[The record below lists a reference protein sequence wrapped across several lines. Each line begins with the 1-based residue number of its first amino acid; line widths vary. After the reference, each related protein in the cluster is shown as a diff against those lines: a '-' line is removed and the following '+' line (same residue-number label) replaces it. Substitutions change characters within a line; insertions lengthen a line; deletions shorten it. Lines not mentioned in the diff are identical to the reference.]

1 MSEMSQIHEFVS
13 EIGEDVEVQWGASLD
28 ESLEDNVR
36 VTIIATGFEVSNIPG
51 LDDAVGKKTVDEAI
65 KDFYEEPK
73 QPETPKEEKPTVV
86 NDDID
91 LQIVVGNDEDEHVES
106 VVSMQPIKHEDGDIV
121 IDFDI
126 EDQAMDQEPTQ
137 SSQSSMF
144 TGWMRGR
151 K

>member
-1 MSEMSQIHEFVS
+1 M
-13 EIGEDVEVQWGASLD
+13 
-28 ESLEDNVR
+28 
-36 VTIIATGFEVSNIPG
+36 
-51 LDDAVGKKTVDEAI
+51 
-65 KDFYEEPK
+65 
-73 QPETPKEEKPTVV
+73 V